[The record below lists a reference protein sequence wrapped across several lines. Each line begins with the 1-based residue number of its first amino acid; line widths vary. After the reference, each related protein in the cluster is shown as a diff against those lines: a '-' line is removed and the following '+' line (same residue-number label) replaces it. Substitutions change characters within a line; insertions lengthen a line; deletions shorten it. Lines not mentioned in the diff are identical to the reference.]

1 MNVIMSA
8 ADMPLGLNVIEILLH
23 IFNFIILIVAVRF
36 LLYKPIKKFMDKR
49 AQGCADEE
57 ADYARKKE
65 EAEKMKA
72 EAEDKIREAEV
83 KAARIEDDANA
94 NAVKEAD
101 AILENARKDA
111 KDIVARAEADMAA
124 KEVRERAALSRE
136 VTSLALTM
144 SSKIL
149 EREVNADDNE
159 AVIAPLIEQF
169 RAVHAG
175 DADSDTTKAAAP
187 EKKKKK

>member
-1 MNVIMSA
+1 MNTIMTA

-23 IFNFIILIVAVRF
+23 IFNFIILIIGVRF

-49 AQGCADEE
+49 AQGYAEEE
-57 ADYARKKE
+57 AEHEKKKE
-65 EAEKMKA
+65 EAEKLRA
-72 EAEDKIREAEV
+72 EAEEKIREAEV
-83 KAARIEDDANA
+83 RAAKIEDDANA
-94 NAVKEAD
+94 NAIKEAD
-101 AILENARKDA
+101 AILESARKDA

-149 EREVNADDNE
+149 EREVNAEDNE

-169 RAVHAG
+169 RAVHGAQAE
-175 DADSDTTKAAAP
+175 ADESVP
-187 EKKKKK
+187 VNKKK

>member
-1 MNVIMSA
+1 MNTIMTA

-23 IFNFIILIVAVRF
+23 IFNFIILIIGVRF

-49 AQGCADEE
+49 AQGYAEEE
-57 ADYARKKE
+57 AEHEKKKE
-65 EAEKMKA
+65 EAAKLRA
-72 EAEDKIREAEV
+72 EAEEKIREAEV
-83 KAARIEDDANA
+83 RAAKIEDDANA
-94 NAVKEAD
+94 NAIKEAD
-101 AILENARKDA
+101 AILESARKDA

-149 EREVNADDNE
+149 EREVNAEDNE

-169 RAVHAG
+169 RAVHGAQAE
-175 DADSDTTKAAAP
+175 ADESVP
-187 EKKKKK
+187 VKKKK

>member
-1 MNVIMSA
+1 MIMSA

-49 AQGCADEE
+49 AQGYADEE

-149 EREVNADDNE
+149 EREVSAEDNE